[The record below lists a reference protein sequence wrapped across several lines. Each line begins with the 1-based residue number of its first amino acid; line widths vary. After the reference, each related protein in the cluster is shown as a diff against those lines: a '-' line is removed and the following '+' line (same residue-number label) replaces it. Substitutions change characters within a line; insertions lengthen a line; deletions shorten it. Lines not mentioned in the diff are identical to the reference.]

1 MTQRAL
7 PLLSYA
13 LLLAPACAPSEDD
26 ANPLRDVGRDDA
38 DAAEVWTGALVPA
51 APPVEVYVSR
61 DHVLGPV
68 LLTSL
73 SGSAAVIWGERAT
86 EGAEWGEPG
95 VAMLDEAGALA
106 FDPVH
111 LPDTGH
117 EPIGL
122 EPLTALRQL
131 AYFTLQRGTG
141 CEATLYRR
149 TVDTLGRIIG
159 SAATVDTLDD
169 PIAVHVASVSGYSLV
184 LVLEGSACTPREF
197 PAARTIVV
205 GADGRATGEVPL
217 GEAYRISALA
227 AKPDGSGYVALRYV
241 DGDGVRLDELG
252 PGGGASRG
260 WTIVRR
266 DGTRDG
272 ASATAALAASG
283 TDYLAAWAGE
293 VAGVQSWYLH
303 RGPYGDDLE
312 FGAEP
317 SVLAF
322 DARFDRRAAVAS
334 FGADY
339 VVAYVPNGGVP
350 LRLDLL
356 RAGSLE
362 EGWSP
367 EVPGEVTWVAV
378 APIGTQVAVAWIEKW
393 AGAAAPSIL
402 RAGLFRRN

>member
-1 MTQRAL
+1 MIQRVL
-7 PLLSYA
+7 PWLPWIA
-13 LLLAPACAPSEDD
+13 LLAPACAPGEDD
-26 ANPLRDVGRDDA
+26 TNPPADVGRDDA
-38 DAAEVWTGALVPA
+38 DAEEVWTGALVPA
-51 APPVEVYVSR
+51 APPVEVYVSPDR
-61 DHVLGPV
+61 VLGPV

-73 SGSAAVIWGERAT
+73 SGSAAVIWGERDT
-86 EGAEWGEPG
+86 EAADWGEPG

-111 LPDTGH
+111 LPDSGH

-141 CEATLYRR
+141 CDATLYRR
-149 TVDTLGRIIG
+149 TIDTLGRIIG

-169 PIAVHVASVSGYSLV
+169 PVAVHVASVSGYSLV
-184 LVLEGSACTPREF
+184 LAVEGSACTPREF

-205 GADGRATGEVPL
+205 GADGTATGEVPL

-227 AKPDGSGYVALRYV
+227 AKPDASGYVAMRYV
-241 DGDGVRLDELG
+241 DGDGVHLDELG
-252 PGGGASRG
+252 LGGGQTRG

-272 ASATAALAASG
+272 AAATAALAASG

-293 VAGVQSWYLH
+293 VEGTQSWYLH
-303 RGPYGDDLE
+303 RGVYGDDLE

-322 DARFDRRAAVAS
+322 DARFDRRAAVAA

-339 VVAYVPNGGVP
+339 VVAYVPNAGAA
-350 LRLDLL
+350 LRVDLL
-356 RAGSLE
+356 RDGSLE
-362 EGWSP
+362 AGWFP
-367 EVPGEVTWVAV
+367 EVPGQVTWVAV
-378 APIGTQVAVAWIEKW
+378 APIGAQIAVAWIEKW
-393 AGAAAPSIL
+393 AGASAPSIL